1 MLQSRP
7 HGDGCF
13 GSLQELHLIFPWLV
27 ESVFGS
33 LDGIIAGWNLRLLN
47 SRSNEYNVVMEF
59 LNPGY
64 FRFLSSLILFVLK
77 KECCLSSTCVFRG
90 PMMKLVYKLQ
100 AEEYKYEIPINYLP
114 VRHPNGPGHGSHG
127 WSEQVF

>member
-1 MLQSRP
+1 MALISEEENLDGREAEPGSSLPVVHVWVHLQCCSP
-7 HGDGCF
+7 DGCC

-33 LDGIIAGWNLRLLN
+33 LDGILAGWNLRLLN

-64 FRFLSSLILFVLK
+64 LGFFSSLLLLVLKEESSLIYVCFQRADDEARVQT
-77 KECCLSSTCVFRG
+77 SSRRV
-90 PMMKLVYKLQ
+90 
-100 AEEYKYEIPINYLP
+100 
-114 VRHPNGPGHGSHG
+114 
-127 WSEQVF
+127 

>member
-1 MLQSRP
+1 MRRRTRTRFLSSCCSRVGPPAVLQSRP
-7 HGDGCF
+7 DGCF
-13 GSLQELHLIFPWLV
+13 GSLQDLHLIFPWLV

-64 FRFLSSLILFVLK
+64 LGFLSSLL
-77 KECCLSSTCVFRG
+77 
-90 PMMKLVYKLQ
+90 
-100 AEEYKYEIPINYLP
+100 
-114 VRHPNGPGHGSHG
+114 
-127 WSEQVF
+127 